1 VNKQKKINDWSVALL
16 LIFIF
21 FLYSYNLTG
30 WLIHDDEGGYL
41 YQAWRMTEGYA
52 PYRDFYTPKEPLFLF
67 TGSFIFK
74 LFGLD
79 IFWVRMFS
87 VVLTIL
93 TGYLIFL
100 IGRRVYSNVIAFS
113 AALLY
118 LTLPIVYSQARLF
131 RSDSHVV
138 FFSTLGLFLFLKGWQ
153 DKTRPFFL
161 YSGIFYAIALGY
173 KLAAILGMSALVF
186 FLVYEAAMRKE
197 KRISTFLYFFIPFV
211 SGFLVTSGI
220 ILIIVLNL
228 SPSFLNCLINHQ
240 LGQPLLSSVHMFS
253 TLRNNARDFFMLNS
267 CQYDLPDTQSWLII
281 WSLPVI
287 VYYLF
292 TSKETRK
299 ILSFYIFGV
308 VVLLFS
314 PYPGEIFR
322 YLLYF
327 LPVAVLVFT
336 SIIFYLLGRKRNVI
350 VRILGLAVLLFILI
364 KMLTSAFMKDKAIFN
379 AKENGTL
386 AFAGYIKNHTA
397 EDDYVVAD
405 YGDVLFHAKRK
416 TTPLMAGMSKSTVD
430 NGVIT
435 SDKLI
440 SELEKYHVKMVLI
453 HKEGGIDKKLGFYL
467 GILPHHFSTLINS
480 KDGSRFLS
488 YLQSQY
494 QLVADYN
501 RSGQIF
507 SVYVRK

>member
-1 VNKQKKINDWSVALL
+1 MRIKFVHCALISLL
-16 LIFIF
+16 LF
-21 FLYSYNLTG
+21 FCIPYIHNLTG

-41 YQAWRMTEGYA
+41 YQIWRMSQSEI
-52 PYRDFYTPKEPLFLF
+52 PYRDFYSPKEPLFLF

-87 VVLTIL
+87 VALTIL
-93 TGYLIFL
+93 TAYLIFL

-118 LTLPIVYSQARLF
+118 LILPIVYSQARLF

-153 DKTRPFFL
+153 DKIRPFFL
-161 YSGIFYAIALGY
+161 YSGITYAIALGY

-186 FLVYEAAMRKE
+186 FLIYEAAIQKE
-197 KRISTFLYFFIPFV
+197 KKISTFLYSFIPFV
-211 SGFLVTSGI
+211 SGFLVTSGV
-220 ILIIVLNL
+220 ILIIVLSL

-267 CQYDLPDTQSWLII
+267 YQYDLPDTQSWLII
-281 WSLPVI
+281 CSLPVV

-292 TSKETRK
+292 TSREARK

-308 VVLLFS
+308 VILLFS

-327 LPVAVLVFT
+327 LPVAVLVFA
-336 SIIFYLLGRKRNVI
+336 SIIFYLLGRGRNAV
-350 VRILGLAVLLFILI
+350 VRILGLAVSLFFLI
-364 KMLTSAFMKDKAIFN
+364 KMFAPALMNDKAIFN

-386 AFAGYIKNHTA
+386 AFADYIKNHTT

-416 TTPLMAGMSKSTVD
+416 TTPLLAGISKSAVD

-494 QLVADYN
+494 QLVSDYS